1 MKFRIAV
8 VQFEIKQF
16 SPEDNLK
23 KAEEFIK
30 KAVYSKAQ
38 VIVFPEDFI
47 TGPIM
52 KKKKF
57 VDFNGKY
64 IRHFQNLAKKYSID
78 IVSGSW
84 IEGDTQGWYNTSYYI
99 DRLGKIKGKYRKINL
114 WLAER
119 SYLTPG
125 NKISVFNT
133 RFGKA
138 GLIICWDLA
147 FPEIFRKMVNRGV
160 RIVYCPSLWYLTYKG
175 KIWKNYA
182 EKRHVDSLCVSRAF
196 ENEIILVYCNVSGKV
211 KFTELALGRSQIT
224 VPFIGPLKRLEHN
237 KEEMFIQEVDTTILK
252 EAEKSYNIRED
263 LKKR

>member
-8 VQFEIKQF
+8 VQFKIKQF

-23 KAEEFIK
+23 KAEEFTK
-30 KAVYSKAQ
+30 KAAYSKAQ

-84 IEGDTQGWYNTSYYI
+84 IEGDTRGWYNTSYYI
-99 DRLGKIKGKYRKINL
+99 DRSGKINGKYRKINL
-114 WLAER
+114 WLGER
-119 SYLTPG
+119 SYITPG

-133 RFGKA
+133 KFGRA

-147 FPEIFRKMVNRGV
+147 FPEIFRKMVNMGV

-211 KFTELALGRSQIT
+211 KFSEFALGRSQIT

-237 KEEMFIQEVDTTILK
+237 KEEMFIQEVDMTILK